1 MPLFKRKP
9 FSLLEPP
16 KDLDSKEK
24 VFQIRFTR
32 EIFRDYQDYIN
43 RLNLYRQRVWSCKI
57 SGKSNLTFEEALV
70 SEHHAVSKAQKL
82 PTELMAPVLRM
93 IQYST
98 LGLYEL
104 VEKIYASLQE
114 AVFEGLELYAKQD
127 GLEAACRILKI
138 LGSDGTKMYEVGWL
152 LRDKTIIS
160 TSVIKGEDLIHRRP
174 PVSRNTLKIFI
185 RDATSQNAPWVIHE
199 NLAKRYGIPIEPL
212 NDMMFGEGLQKKGRK
227 RREDG
232 PMGDPKKKMK
242 NDEEHINVPIKYPID
257 DLLVQPSADDHALL
271 KRPPLATDF
280 RVPKYSVGD
289 LLMVW
294 DFCLSFGRVLNL
306 SPFSLVDLENAIC
319 HKESNALLVEIHTAI
334 FHLLIKDEGDYFT
347 ILRTKKRKLKVTLV
361 TWAEYLCDFLEMTKT
376 EELTR
381 NIATVRKGYYS
392 LIDTDIKLKILR
404 ELVEEAITTSPVRE
418 KLSERVDQR
427 QALAATKR
435 ESTRKAKDEQNSSI
449 DGLQDDNESVDEQGK
464 GKEEKD
470 KNNISRSKT
479 EGKRHGVQ
487 HLETEIEKLSI
498 RSSPLGKDRHY
509 NRYWFFRREGRLFVE
524 SADTKEWG
532 YYSTK
537 EELDVLMSSL
547 NVKGIR
553 ERALKRQLD
562 KLYSKISNALE
573 KRSKE
578 ITHKLLL
585 EEAVL
590 RRSTRVRAQ
599 PRDNPSMSFLKYV
612 NKWKD
617 N

>member
-16 KDLDSKEK
+16 KDIDPKEK

-32 EIFRDYQDYIN
+32 EIFREYQDYIS
-43 RLNLYRQRVWSCKI
+43 RLNLYRQRVWTCKI

-70 SEHHAVSKAQKL
+70 SEHHAVAKAQKL

-98 LGLYEL
+98 VGLYEL
-104 VEKIYASLQE
+104 VDKIYASLQE
-114 AVFEGLELYAKQD
+114 YVFEGLELHAKQD
-127 GLEAACRILKI
+127 GLEAACKILKI
-138 LGSDGTKMYEVGWL
+138 LESGGTKMYEVGWL

-160 TSVIKGEDLIHRRP
+160 ISVIKGEDLIHRRP

-185 RDATSQNAPWVIHE
+185 RDATSQNNPWVIHE
-199 NLAKRYGIPIEPL
+199 NLAKRYGIPTEPP
-212 NDMMFGEGLQKKGRK
+212 NDMMFDEGLQKKGRK
-227 RREDG
+227 RHEDG
-232 PMGDPKKKMK
+232 PKGNARKKMK
-242 NDEEHINVPIKYPID
+242 NDEEHINVPVKYPMD
-257 DLLVQPSADDHALL
+257 DLLVRPSADDHVLS
-271 KRPPLATDF
+271 KRLPLATDF
-280 RVPKYSVGD
+280 RVPRYSVGD

-294 DFCLSFGRVLNL
+294 DFCLSFGRILNL
-306 SPFSLVDLENAIC
+306 SPFSLADLENAIC
-319 HKESNALLVEIHTAI
+319 HKESNTLLVEIHKSI

-347 ILRTKKRKLKVTLV
+347 VLRNKKRKLKVTLV
-361 TWAEYLCDFLEMTKT
+361 TWAEYLCDFLEMTKS
-376 EELTR
+376 EELSS

-392 LIDTDIKLKILR
+392 LIDTDVKLKILR

-418 KLSERVDQR
+418 KLSEWVDQR
-427 QALAATKR
+427 QTLAATKR
-435 ESTRKAKDEQNSSI
+435 ECTRKAKDEQNSSI
-449 DGLQDDNESVDEQGK
+449 DAVQDDNGNVDEQGK

-470 KNNISRSKT
+470 KNNISRSKKN
-479 EGKRHGVQ
+479 GKRHG
-487 HLETEIEKLSI
+487 HLEMEIDKLSI

-524 SADTKEWG
+524 SADSREWG

-537 EELDVLMSSL
+537 EELDALMCSL
-547 NVKGIR
+547 NMKGIR
-553 ERALKRQLD
+553 ERALKQQMD

-578 ITHKLLL
+578 ITNKLLL
-585 EEAVL
+585 EEVVL
-590 RRSTRVRAQ
+590 RRSTRVQAQ
-599 PRDNPSMSFLKYV
+599 PRDNPSMAFLKYV